1 MKSSAPFCVQPS
13 TPFQNKFATELHHK
27 VTIFALSNRKRIV
40 YAGNNRF
47 NNQKRHEDVLWHM
60 YTNEETYLN
69 EINKIFPNKYDLNNV
84 KNIVNI

>member
-1 MKSSAPFCVQPS
+1 
-13 TPFQNKFATELHHK
+13 
-27 VTIFALSNRKRIV
+27 
-40 YAGNNRF
+40 
-47 NNQKRHEDVLWHM
+47 M